1 MATTNLNI
9 RTDKAIKDQAEE
21 IFNEL
26 GLNMTTAVK
35 DLKLAKK
42 QNKNLDKLFEVI
54 DILANGGTL
63 EAKYRDHDLTGN
75 YKGTR
80 ECHIEP
86 DWLLIYEIQNNVL
99 VLMLYRL
106 GTHSELFK
114 K

>member
-1 MATTNLNI
+1 MKYEVKFTNQFK
-9 RTDKAIKDQAEE
+9 R
-21 IFNEL
+21 
-26 GLNMTTAVK
+26 
-35 DLKLAKK
+35 DLRLAKK
-42 QNKNLDKLFEVI
+42 QTKGLDELFEVVS
-54 DILANGGTL
+54 ILADGGTL
-63 EAKYRDHDLTGN
+63 DARYRDHDLSGN

-86 DWLLIYEIQNNVL
+86 DWLLVYEIRDKVL

>member
-1 MATTNLNI
+1 MKYEVKFTTQF
-9 RTDKAIKDQAEE
+9 K
-21 IFNEL
+21 
-26 GLNMTTAVK
+26 K

-42 QNKNLDKLFEVI
+42 QGKELDKLFDVVN
-54 DILANGGTL
+54 ILADGGAL
-63 EAKYRDHDLTGN
+63 DARFRDHELSGN

-86 DWLLIYEIQNNVL
+86 DWLLIYEIRNEVL

-106 GTHSELFK
+106 GTHSDLFK